1 MPKKRRPRK
10 SAAYPHRNA
19 AKWRIKGFLAS
30 MEEFRSTFGRL
41 LTGREHVEITAALEH
56 IEYIL
61 EEWET

>member
-1 MPKKRRPRK
+1 MPKKRRRK
-10 SAAYPHRNA
+10 SSAYPHRNA

-30 MEEFRSTFGRL
+30 MKEFHSTFEEL
-41 LTGREHVEITAALEH
+41 LTAREHVEITAALEH